1 MGDDKRDISPLILKF
16 GAALALSIG
25 GVVYTM
31 MINKRSKDSQS
42 GCEKQVNTRSDH
54 LHFDPL
60 ATDKHEEL
68 HHSNN
73 SVIESPK
80 GYSHE
85 QESMELQNRL
95 KLNNM
100 EAKIFTLKIESLEAQ
115 MADYRKCLADLEAA
129 RAKIKMLKKRL
140 KSESEHNKKQ
150 ILDFQQRVQKM
161 QEDEQEREAS
171 LHKLKVLESEVEEL
185 RKLNHNLQLEKTDLA
200 HKFDCAQILATS
212 ILEDSESE
220 KVREENQ
227 NLKKQN
233 EDLSKEIEQLQTS
246 RCADVEELVY
256 LRWINA
262 CLRYELRNYQP
273 GPGKT
278 TARDLSKTLSP
289 KSEEKAKQLIL
300 EYANKEGGGEKGMNV
315 HEIDSDQWSNSQAS
329 ITDLGEF
336 EESFI
341 DDTSSQKNKFFG
353 KLIRVFRGK
362 ESNNQ
367 RRKHTRSSSLGDDI
381 ISCVSYKNSID
392 LPPRRLTHRHSD
404 SSFYKHIDSVGS
416 SRRSGGSARRLS
428 ISSSCNKKSELAK
441 YAEALEDSRAESNFT
456 SHRSSPSLT
465 FE

>member
-1 MGDDKRDISPLILKF
+1 TIRILKERE
-16 GAALALSIG
+16 SNMEI
-25 GVVYTM
+25 
-31 MINKRSKDSQS
+31 
-42 GCEKQVNTRSDH
+42 
-54 LHFDPL
+54 
-60 ATDKHEEL
+60 EL
-68 HHSNN
+68 L
-73 SVIESPK
+73 EYYGLK
-80 GYSHE
+80 E
-85 QESMELQNRL
+85 QETAVMELQNRL

-115 MADYRKCLADLEAA
+115 MADYRKCQADLEAA

-161 QEDEQEREAS
+161 QEDEHEREAS
-171 LHKLKVLESEVEEL
+171 LHKLKVLESEIEEL

-200 HKFDCAQILATS
+200 HKFDK
-212 ILEDSESE
+212 

-300 EYANKEGGGEKGMNV
+300 EYANKEGGGEKGINV

-341 DDTSSQKNKFFG
+341 DDTSSQKNNKFFG

-367 RRKHTRSSSLGDDI
+367 HRKHSRSSSLGDDI
-381 ISCVSYKNSID
+381 ISCVSFKNSID

-404 SSFYKHIDSVGS
+404 SSFYKHIDLVGS
-416 SRRSGGSARRLS
+416 SRRSGGRARRLS
-428 ISSSCNKKSELAK
+428 ISSSCSKKSELAK